1 MLTQVRL
8 SPGKNTLI
16 VNAIQVIIAMENS
29 IQLNDDG
36 RTSVIEPC
44 PVKMIIILSSTKV
57 YRRAS
62 EGSVFNGK
70 RHAWQT
76 PRGCL

>member
-57 YRRAS
+57 YRRVITEILIIVKS
-62 EGSVFNGK
+62 ISVI
-70 RHAWQT
+70 
-76 PRGCL
+76 L

>member
-8 SPGKNTLI
+8 GPGKNTLI
-16 VNAIQVIIAMENS
+16 VNAIQVKIAMENS

-57 YRRAS
+57 YRRVITEILIIVKS
-62 EGSVFNGK
+62 ISVI
-70 RHAWQT
+70 
-76 PRGCL
+76 L

>member
-29 IQLNDDG
+29 IQLNDVG

-57 YRRAS
+57 YRRVITEILIIVKS
-62 EGSVFNGK
+62 ISVI
-70 RHAWQT
+70 
-76 PRGCL
+76 L

>member
-8 SPGKNTLI
+8 GPGKNTLI

-57 YRRAS
+57 YRRVITEILIIVKS
-62 EGSVFNGK
+62 ISVI
-70 RHAWQT
+70 
-76 PRGCL
+76 L